1 MKGEVLSTSLTT
13 MAWEMHVS
21 NEDQK
26 AFINTKMEVNL
37 KKKIK

>member
-1 MKGEVLSTSLTT
+1 